1 MDRRIKPP
9 PATKGRAAN
18 KAKGFFKSAWFWGCL
33 GIVAVSTIAYL
44 ALGGGFGEEAK
55 APVSKPKVTK
65 RPKARP
71 TSRPK
76 SKSGEAQPATVK
88 PEELSPPAP
97 PQPPPPPSNDVGRVV
112 KDAFGREF
120 KIEAVVAPRGPRR
133 NGVEII
139 RDRRLFV
146 SNAENALDGIVN
158 QEMGDRFLGDFD
170 EKQFEKEFL
179 ASIPNK
185 IEVTDED
192 NEDEARRKL
201 EMIDMK
207 KELFAAYKR
216 GESIGEIVKRVRDE
230 VNKAADLR
238 DNLIA
243 ELVEIKKS
251 QASPQE
257 IEDFYAA
264 ANKIL
269 AEKGVRPLYSPA
281 TIKQKLQE
289 AKQRKLAE
297 RESRK

>member
-1 MDRRIKPP
+1 MDRRIKPHT
-9 PATKGRAAN
+9 AINERSTN
-18 KAKGFFKSAWFWGCL
+18 KAKGFFRNVWFLGGL
-33 GIVAVSTIAYL
+33 GIAFVSTIAYL
-44 ALGGGFGEEAK
+44 TLGRGSGEETNV
-55 APVSKPKVTK
+55 PESKPKVAK
-65 RPKARP
+65 KQKPKP
-71 TSRPK
+71 PSPSKPK
-76 SKSGEAQPATVK
+76 KGGEQPVSVQ
-88 PEELSPPAP
+88 PEPPP
-97 PQPPPPPSNDVGRVV
+97 PPPPPPSNDVGRVV
-112 KDAFGREF
+112 RDAFGREF
-120 KIEAVVAPRGPRR
+120 KIEAVVAPRGPRK
-133 NGVEII
+133 NGVEVI

-179 ASIPNK
+179 AAMINK
-185 IEVTDED
+185 IEVTEED

-216 GESIGEIVKRVRDE
+216 GESIGEIVKAARDE
-230 VNKAADLR
+230 INKAADLR

-257 IEDFYAA
+257 IEDFYVA
-264 ANKIL
+264 ANKML

-297 RESRK
+297 RASRK

>member
-1 MDRRIKPP
+1 MVRKIKPR
-9 PATKGRAAN
+9 PATKEHSVN
-18 KAKGFFKSAWFWGCL
+18 KAKGFFRGAWFWGCL
-33 GIVAVSTIAYL
+33 GIAFVSTIAYL
-44 ALGGGFGEEAK
+44 TFGRGNGEEAK
-55 APVSKPKVTK
+55 APESKPKVTK
-65 RPKARP
+65 RQKARP
-71 TSRPK
+71 P
-76 SKSGEAQPATVK
+76 
-88 PEELSPPAP
+88 SPPKTKTGGEP
-97 PQPPPPPSNDVGRVV
+97 PESVQAETTPPPPSPPPSNDVGRVV
-112 KDAFGREF
+112 RDAFGREF

-139 RDRRLFV
+139 RDRRLFE

-179 ASIPNK
+179 AAMANK
-185 IEVTDED
+185 IEVTEED

-216 GESIGEIVKRVRDE
+216 GESIGEIVKAARDE
-230 VNKAADLR
+230 INKAADLR

-257 IEDFYAA
+257 IEDFYVA
-264 ANKIL
+264 ANKML

-297 RESRK
+297 RASRK